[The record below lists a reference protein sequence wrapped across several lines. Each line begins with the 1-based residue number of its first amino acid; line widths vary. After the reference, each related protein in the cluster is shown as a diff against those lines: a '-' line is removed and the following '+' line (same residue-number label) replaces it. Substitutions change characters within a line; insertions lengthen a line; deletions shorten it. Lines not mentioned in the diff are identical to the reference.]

1 MKNIALGLLMVCT
14 LAIPSMAQTNTPP
27 TKIGYADVD
36 YIYDQMPDSKQITTE
51 LQSLQAQLK
60 KQYDTKVQDF
70 QKKLAE
76 YQGYD
81 NTVPDAVK
89 QNTERELQQMQQ
101 NLQALQDDSQTSL
114 QKKQSDLMQPVYDKV
129 DKSIAD
135 VAKENGFTMIVT
147 SSVGGIN
154 VVLYSDDRINISDLV
169 LKKMGITPTPQ
180 TSATDSTGTVAPALG
195 K

>member
-1 MKNIALGLLMVCT
+1 MKNMALGALLLCALTV
-14 LAIPSMAQTNTPP
+14 SSKAQTNTP
-27 TKIGYADVD
+27 TSKIGYADVD
-36 YIYDQMPDSKQITTE
+36 YIFDQMPESKQISAE

-60 KQYDTKVQDF
+60 KQYDDKVQEF
-70 QKKLAE
+70 QKKLAI

-101 NLQALQDDSQTSL
+101 NLQNLQDDSQSNL
-114 QKKQSDLMQPVYDKV
+114 QKKQEDLMQPVYAKV
-129 DKSIAD
+129 DKNISD

-147 SSVGGIN
+147 SKVGGID
-154 VVLYSDDRINISDLV
+154 VVLFSDDRINISDLV
-169 LKKMGITPTPQ
+169 LKKMGITPQPQ
-180 TSATDSTGTVAPALG
+180 TSTGTGTQTPPSQG